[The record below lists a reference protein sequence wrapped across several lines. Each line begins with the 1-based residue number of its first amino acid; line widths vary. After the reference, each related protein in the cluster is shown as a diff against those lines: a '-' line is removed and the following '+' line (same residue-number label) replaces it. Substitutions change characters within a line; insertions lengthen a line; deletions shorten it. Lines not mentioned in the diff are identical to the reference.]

1 MKRGHAHM
9 KLLLR
14 KNEVC
19 TFGASLKLEWE
30 QEKQSCELFFAS
42 DKLENLSLRYRASEG
57 TVTAVLPA
65 RRARKTIL

>member
-19 TFGASLKLEWE
+19 TCGASLKLEGE

-57 TVTAVLPA
+57 TVTAVLPTRGA
-65 RRARKTIL
+65 SKTIL